1 MTDDTTNNDG
11 KQKPVNLLTSQQS
24 FIQDDKSVVRKPI
37 KLYRKPSPVS

>member
-24 FIQDDKSVVRKPI
+24 FIQDDKSVVRKTDQAIPQAS
-37 KLYRKPSPVS
+37 LVS